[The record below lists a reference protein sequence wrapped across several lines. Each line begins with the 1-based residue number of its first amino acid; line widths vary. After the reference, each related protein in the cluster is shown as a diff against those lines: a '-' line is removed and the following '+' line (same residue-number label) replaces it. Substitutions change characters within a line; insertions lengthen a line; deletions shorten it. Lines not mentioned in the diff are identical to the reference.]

1 MIRKTR
7 MALVLTCA
15 MVSLLLFGQDPDLVQ
30 VKGRGTGETEEA
42 ALKDAYRD
50 AVETAVGLYV
60 DAEQMVKNDQLIKDE
75 ILTQSNAY
83 IEDYREI
90 GRKTA
95 NGLTTITI
103 LAQVRKQKL
112 TRRISGTME
121 AKTFKV
127 GAGLKRFHA
136 QETTVATRGGDGAAI
151 LKSELESWHLFEQ
164 LYEVTLASAEGVPV
178 GDMSGDVVEIAYLFK
193 MEVNRDKYFEE
204 FVPRVEHVLSQ
215 ISTEEPQDFRVDA
228 SHRQDFYL
236 KKYISDGG
244 KPYVFGQGHGDLLDL
259 NRFGGRG
266 ALPYAPAPY
275 EMKNPMAVNLITEA
289 NTALTVVKGKQYI
302 LDSQCFQQYVAW
314 KYPPYSSSSSFSGLD
329 RSRYVV
335 KFCDRNGR
343 SLAETEIVFGGRAL
357 SNELLTQGDRS
368 RMAGKGE
375 SGDRF
380 AVTSGTHH
388 VWKITPWVHGDYAA
402 YYQWFSFKLAKDDL
416 PKVDTIKVELANV
429 NGSTGISGKS
439 VGSK

>member
-1 MIRKTR
+1 MMRKIR

-15 MVSLLLFGQDPDLVQ
+15 MASLLLFGQDPDLVQ

-90 GRKTA
+90 GRRTA

-178 GDMSGDVVEIAYLFK
+178 GDMSGEVVEIAYLFK
-193 MEVNRDKYFEE
+193 MEVDRDKYFEE

-228 SHRQDFYL
+228 SRQQDMYL
-236 KKYISDGG
+236 RKYVSGE
-244 KPYVFGQGHGDLLDL
+244 
-259 NRFGGRG
+259 NRAGALGGRG
-266 ALPYAPAPY
+266 DTLVLGGLPQGVGSIERPY
-275 EMKNPMAVNLITEA
+275 QLKNGVEVFLITEA
-289 NTALTVVKGKQYI
+289 NKALTVVKGKRYA
-302 LDSQCFQQYVAW
+302 LDSQCAQQYVEW
-314 KYPPYSSSSSFSGLD
+314 KYDGNMDAP
-329 RSRYVV
+329 RYVV
-335 KFCDRNGR
+335 KFCDGNGR
-343 SLAETEIVFGGRAL
+343 SLAETEIVFGGGAFGRYKRQFE
-357 SNELLTQGDRS
+357 NELLTTRRS
-368 RMAGKGE
+368 NMVAKGF
-375 SGDRF
+375 GARPAVPRPDF
-380 AVTSGTHH
+380 A
-388 VWKITPWVHGDYAA
+388 WKITPWVHGDYAA

-429 NGSTGISGKS
+429 NGGTGTSGKS